1 MNLPFA
7 YCSRKSLAPAAD
19 GSARYK
25 GYWRFRHPK
34 TGDVPLP
41 GTPESHVFIWRYK
54 QLLAQSG
61 AKAKVRM
68 TRVNAIRTA
77 AGEHEF
83 FEVYFIQSG
92 DGGPIKIGYS
102 TNVAV
107 RLADLQTA
115 SPHDLTLLASLPGGP
130 KLEKVIHRGF
140 DEHRIK
146 GEWFRPAEDLLTFIE
161 EVRIGAFARPESH
174 SNEEETGLP
183 CGKARE
189 TVLSR

>member
-19 GSARYK
+19 GSARFK
-25 GYWRFRHPK
+25 DYWRFRHPK

-41 GTPESHVFIWRYK
+41 GTPESQTFIWRYK

-68 TRVNAIRTA
+68 ARVNAIRTA

-92 DGGPIKIGYS
+92 EGGPIKIGYS
-102 TNVAV
+102 TNVEK
-107 RLADLQTA
+107 RQRDLQIS
-115 SPHDLTLLASLPGGP
+115 SPHQLALLARLPGGP

-140 DEHRIK
+140 AEHRVK
-146 GEWFRPAEDLLTFIE
+146 GEWFRPADDLLTFIH
-161 EVRIGAFARPESH
+161 EVSIGAFEQPETKGPA
-174 SNEEETGLP
+174 E
-183 CGKARE
+183 K
-189 TVLSR
+189 